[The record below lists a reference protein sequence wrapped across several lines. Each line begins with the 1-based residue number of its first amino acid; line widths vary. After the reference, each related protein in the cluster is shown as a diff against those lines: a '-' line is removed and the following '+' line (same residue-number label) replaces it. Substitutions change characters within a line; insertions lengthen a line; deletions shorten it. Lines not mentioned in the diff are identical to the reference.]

1 MKYAPSEPYL
11 PLTPHNS
18 VLLERRWRQKG
29 QMDLWERIGDGTQM
43 IEIQETSPETLDTL
57 IQLCNKP
64 G

>member
-11 PLTPHNS
+11 PLTPPIS

-43 IEIQETSPETLDTL
+43 IETQETSPETLDTL